1 VSYSGVLHDG
11 TTHERLF
18 TGEAPQ
24 LDGDSLTWTADSLAC
39 SFAMRRRA
47 SAYAATLFDSAE
59 GRAAWNCH
67 MPAADVTVRTPSRKL
82 RGRGYAEVLE
92 LSVPPWRLPITEL
105 RWGRCTGTDLSL
117 VWIDW
122 KGAHPLTVILRNGAR
137 VDGSVSDGSVVA
149 ADVTLSIDDGAV
161 VRAAT
166 IGDTVAAIPLLKF
179 LVPDR
184 LLNAVETKWSARG
197 TMRRRSEIVDRG
209 WILHEVVR
217 FA

>member
-1 VSYSGVLHDG
+1 MSYSSVLHDG
-11 TTHERLF
+11 TTHEGLF
-18 TGEAPQ
+18 GGEAPQ
-24 LDGDSLTWTADSLAC
+24 LTGDSLSWTANSLAC

-47 SAYAATLFDSAE
+47 SAYAATLFDSVE
-59 GRAAWNCH
+59 GHAIWNCH
-67 MPAADVTVRTPSRKL
+67 MPAADVTVQMPSREL

-105 RWGRCTGTDLSL
+105 RWGRCTGSELSL

-122 KGAHPLTVILRNGAR
+122 KGAHPLSVILRNGAC
-137 VDGSVSDGSVVA
+137 VSGSVSDGAVVA
-149 ADVTLSIDDGAV
+149 DDVILSTCDGAV

-179 LVPDR
+179 IVPDR
-184 LLNAVETKWSARG
+184 FLNAVETKWSARG
-197 TMRRRSEIVDRG
+197 TMRRGSEIVDRG
-209 WILHEVVR
+209 WTLHEVVR